1 MNAEFF
7 EALDALEKTKG
18 IPKNYMMERVEAA
31 LCAAFKKER
40 GAENVRVSLD
50 PVKKDVRLYSQQT
63 VVEEVTNGACEIS
76 LEDAHRIAKKYK
88 LGDVVE
94 TEVKTKTFGRL
105 AAQTAKQVI
114 IQSIREAERSS
125 QIREFEKRR
134 EEVMSV
140 TVTMTMDDTGDVM
153 VDTGNGEA
161 LLRHDEMIPGESFS
175 VGDHTKV
182 FVSEVRRDEESSSIV
197 TLSRTHPSMIKRL
210 LEADVPEI
218 ADGTVVVKGV
228 IREPGSRSKVAV
240 LSRDEGVDPI
250 GACIGERG
258 QRISQIVDELR
269 GEKIDVVRFSEVP
282 EEYIAAALSPAKV
295 KEVEFDGEHSARV
308 WVDSDQLSLAIGK
321 EGQNARLAAR
331 LTGYKIDIKG
341 SLGIK

>member
-1 MNAEFF
+1 MNTEFF

-31 LCAAFKKER
+31 LTAAFKKER
-40 GAENVRVSLD
+40 GSENVRVVLD
-50 PVKKDVRLYSQQT
+50 PDKKDVRLFAQQT
-63 VVEEVTNGACEIS
+63 VVEEVTNPSCEIS
-76 LEDAHRIAKKYK
+76 LEDAQRISRKYTE
-88 LGDVVE
+88 GDVVE
-94 TEVKTKTFGRL
+94 TEVRTKTFGRL

-134 EEVMSV
+134 EEVIPV
-140 TVTMTMDDTGDVM
+140 VVTMTMDDTGDVM

-161 LLRHDEMIPGESFS
+161 LLRHDEMIPGETFT

-182 FVSEVRRDEESSSIV
+182 FISEVRRDEESSSIV
-197 TLSRTHPSMIKRL
+197 TLSRTHPGMIRRL

-240 LSRDEGVDPI
+240 LSRDESVDPI

-258 QRISQIVDELR
+258 QRISQIVEELK
-269 GEKIDVVRFSEVP
+269 GEKIDVIRFSEVP

-295 KEVEFDGEHSARV
+295 KDVEFDGEHSARV
-308 WVDSDQLSLAIGK
+308 LVEADQLSLAIGK
-321 EGQNARLAAR
+321 EGQNARLAAK

>member
-1 MNAEFF
+1 MNTEFF

-40 GAENVRVSLD
+40 GSENVRVSLD
-50 PVKKDVRLYSQQT
+50 AAKKDVRLFAQQT
-63 VVEEVTNGACEIS
+63 VVEEVTNPVYEIS

-94 TEVKTKTFGRL
+94 TEVKTKNFGRL

-161 LLRHDEMIPGESFS
+161 LLRHDEMIPGETFS

-240 LSRDEGVDPI
+240 FSRDESVDPI

-258 QRISQIVDELR
+258 QRISQIVEELR

>member
-40 GAENVRVSLD
+40 GTENVRVALD

-63 VVEEVTNGACEIS
+63 VVEEVTNPVYEIS

-88 LGDVVE
+88 IDDVVE

-153 VDTGNGEA
+153 VDTGNGET
-161 LLRHDEMIPGESFS
+161 LLRHDEMIPGESFA

-197 TLSRTHPSMIKRL
+197 TLSRTHPGMIKRL

-218 ADGTVVVKGV
+218 ADGTVVIKGV

-240 LSRDEGVDPI
+240 LSRDESVDPI

-269 GEKIDVVRFSEVP
+269 GEKIDVVRFSEIP

-308 WVDSDQLSLAIGK
+308 LVASDQLSLAIGK

>member
-7 EALDALEKTKG
+7 EALDALENTKG
-18 IPKNYMMERVEAA
+18 IPKSYMMERVEAA
-31 LCAAFKKER
+31 LTAAFKKER
-40 GAENVRVSLD
+40 GSENVRVMLD
-50 PVKKDVRLYSQQT
+50 PVKKDVRLFARQT
-63 VVEEVTNGACEIS
+63 VVEEVTNPTYEIS
-76 LEDAHRIAKKYK
+76 LEDAHRIAKKYGI
-88 LGDVVE
+88 GDVVE
-94 TEVKTKTFGRL
+94 TEVKTKAFGRL

-114 IQSIREAERSS
+114 IQGIREAERSS
-125 QIREFEKRR
+125 QIKEFEKRR

-161 LLRHDEMIPGESFS
+161 LLRHDEMIPGEKFT

-218 ADGTVVVKGV
+218 ASGTVVVKGV

-240 LSRDEGVDPI
+240 LSRDESVDPI

-269 GEKIDVVRFSEVP
+269 GEKIDVVRFSEIP

-308 WVDSDQLSLAIGK
+308 LVDSDQLSLAIGK